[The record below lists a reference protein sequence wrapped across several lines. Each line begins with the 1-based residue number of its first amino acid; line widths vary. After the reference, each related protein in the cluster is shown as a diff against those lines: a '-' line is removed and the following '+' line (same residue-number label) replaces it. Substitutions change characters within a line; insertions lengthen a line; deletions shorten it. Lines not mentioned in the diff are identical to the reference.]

1 MAIDKWVFGSV
12 LREQLVAAHRGYRAI
27 RAENTMSAFEAC
39 IGKCDFVELDVGFS
53 RDGVAII
60 IHDDTLERTSD
71 VKLQSNF
78 TPPYNVVD
86 YSYKELLE
94 LDFSSW
100 FIEQDP
106 FQTIQNKLVTK
117 RELESLPIQRIP
129 TLQEALLFFKQH
141 NMPVNVEIKDLK
153 KTDFDD
159 TATEHVISIIQE
171 LDMEDMILLSSFNHS
186 YIAKAHKIAPMIT
199 CAALQEKAHHGN
211 LIEYLKKLKVQ
222 CYHSEISIT
231 DAKLVSSLNNAGII
245 VNVFTAN
252 KPEDKTRLYDYG
264 VKSIFTDFL

>member
-1 MAIDKWVFGSV
+1 MNFWRHFE
-12 LREQLVAAHRGYRAI
+12 REQLLAAHRGYRAI

-53 RDGVAII
+53 RDGVVII

-71 VKLQSNF
+71 AKFKSNF
-78 TPPYNVVD
+78 TPPYSVVD
-86 YSYKELLE
+86 YNYRELLE

-117 RELESLPIQRIP
+117 KKLESLPIQRIP

-141 NMPVNVEIKDLK
+141 NIPVNVEIKDLI

-159 TATEHVISIIQE
+159 MATEHVISIIQE

-186 YIAKAHKIAPMIT
+186 YLSQAHKLAPTIAS
-199 CAALQEKAHHGN
+199 AALQEKAHHDN
-211 LIEYLKKLKVQ
+211 LIEYLKNLKVQ
-222 CYHSEISIT
+222 CYHSEVSIT
-231 DAKLVSSLNNAGII
+231 DAELVSSLNSAGII

-252 KPEDKTRLYDYG
+252 KPEDKIRLYGYG